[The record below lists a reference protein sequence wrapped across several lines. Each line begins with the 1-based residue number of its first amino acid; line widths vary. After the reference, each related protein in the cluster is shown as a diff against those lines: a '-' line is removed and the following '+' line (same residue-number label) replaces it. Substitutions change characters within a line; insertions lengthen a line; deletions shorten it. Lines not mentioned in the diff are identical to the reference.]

1 MYEPKY
7 VKEYTKPEKV
17 YETLQDMTMSDGTFY
32 KKGTKFWLRKNVDN
46 LGLFFSLLGS
56 TKDDLVLDMT
66 SLYLVFKRSDFYDEE
81 DEDEDE

>member
-1 MYEPKY
+1 MDVFELLDD
-7 VKEYTKPEKV
+7 T
-17 YETLQDMTMSDGTFY
+17 TTCNGTFY

-66 SLYLVFKRSDFYDEE
+66 SLYLVFKPCDYYEDEE
-81 DEDEDE
+81 DEEEQWDYTNYVETLM

>member
-1 MYEPKY
+1 M
-7 VKEYTKPEKV
+7 KV
-17 YETLQDMTMSDGTFY
+17 YETLHDMTMSDGTFY
-32 KKGTKFWLRKNVDN
+32 KKGTKFWLRKNVNN

-66 SLYLVFKRSDFYDEE
+66 SLYLVFKFCGYYGE